1 MLNPILI
8 IGGSKRYVP
17 LFSALKD
24 LGIETEQIPS
34 ASDALTTLETKS
46 YGAVLME
53 WDFSQ
58 TDSLETV
65 EKIRKS
71 MPHLPVV
78 ALGSGPEIHDDKA
91 ARSKEL
97 MDYLPMTGV
106 ENVDLARLLTSLK
119 QAVPELREQV
129 LPGRDLLCMKT
140 NNEKMKKI
148 LALVDIIK
156 DESGSVL
163 IQGENGTG
171 KEVIAWLLHYSGR
184 IHANPFVA
192 INCAAI
198 PETLLESE
206 LFGHEKGS
214 FTGATEKR
222 IGKFELAHKGT
233 AFLDEIGDMPI
244 NTQAKILRVLET
256 GVIERVGG
264 HKKIPVKLR
273 IVAATNHKILDKI
286 DKGEFRQDLY
296 YRINTFTLHL
306 PPLRERKED
315 LLALAQHF
323 LDLVG
328 ARRGGGPRKR
338 ISREAEQ
345 ILLAYD
351 WPGNVRELRNVMER
365 AAVLTANT
373 QVGPE
378 ALPDELL
385 QRPRQGPC
393 VLPQQPFESVMVPT
407 HSNGDSSS
415 PSPIIPLKELE
426 RKAIIDALSQV
437 GYNAT
442 QTAKQLGISKA
453 TLYRKLKEYR
463 ISRRLILWS

>member
-1 MLNPILI
+1 
-8 IGGSKRYVP
+8 
-17 LFSALKD
+17 
-24 LGIETEQIPS
+24 
-34 ASDALTTLETKS
+34 
-46 YGAVLME
+46 
-53 WDFSQ
+53 
-58 TDSLETV
+58 
-65 EKIRKS
+65 
-71 MPHLPVV
+71 
-78 ALGSGPEIHDDKA
+78 
-91 ARSKEL
+91 
-97 MDYLPMTGV
+97 
-106 ENVDLARLLTSLK
+106 
-119 QAVPELREQV
+119 
-129 LPGRDLLCMKT
+129 
-140 NNEKMKKI
+140 
-148 LALVDIIK
+148 
-156 DESGSVL
+156 
-163 IQGENGTG
+163 
-171 KEVIAWLLHYSGR
+171 
-184 IHANPFVA
+184 VA

-264 HKKIPVKLR
+264 HKRIPVKLR
-273 IVAATNHKILDKI
+273 IVAATNQHIADKI
-286 DKGEFRQDLY
+286 EKGQFRQDLY
-296 YRINTFTLHL
+296 YRINTFTLNL
-306 PPLRERKED
+306 PSLRERKDD
-315 LLALAQHF
+315 LLSLAQHF

-338 ISREAEQ
+338 LSRDAEQ
-345 ILLAYD
+345 ILTAYN

-365 AAVLTANT
+365 AAVLTAAT
-373 QVGPE
+373 MIGPDS
-378 ALPDELL
+378 LPDELMSK
-385 QRPRQGPC
+385 
-393 VLPQQPFESVMVPT
+393 PQWEREVVPPQPFESST
-407 HSNGDSSS
+407 
-415 PSPIIPLKELE
+415 PSTNSGSQIIPLKELE

>member
-1 MLNPILI
+1 MFNPILI
-8 IGGSKRYVP
+8 IGASKRYVP

-24 LGIETEQIPS
+24 LGIETEQVPTPS
-34 ASDALTTLETKS
+34 EALSTLGSKS

-53 WDFSQ
+53 CDQGLPSGID
-58 TDSLETV
+58 TA
-65 EKIRKS
+65 EKIHKTR
-71 MPHLPVV
+71 PNIPVV
-78 ALGSGPEIHDDKA
+78 ALGNAPDTRDEKDMNGHKD
-91 ARSKEL
+91 L
-97 MDYLPMTGV
+97 VDYLPMTGV
-106 ENVDLARLLTSLK
+106 ENIDLARLLSSLK
-119 QAVPELREQV
+119 QVIPELRTQV
-129 LPGRDLLCMKT
+129 LPGRDLLWMKT
-140 NNEKMKKI
+140 HNEKMKKI

-156 DESGSVL
+156 DETGSVL

-184 IHANPFVA
+184 IHAAPFVA

-206 LFGHEKGS
+206 LFGHEKGA

-233 AFLDEIGDMPI
+233 AFLDEIGDMTI
-244 NTQAKILRVLET
+244 HTQAKILRVLET

-273 IVAATNHKILDKI
+273 IVAATNQDIGDKI
-286 DKGEFRQDLY
+286 EKGQFRQDLF

-306 PPLRERKED
+306 PSLRERKED
-315 LLALAQHF
+315 LANLAQHF

-338 ISREAEQ
+338 LSADAEKL
-345 ILLAYD
+345 LLAYE

-365 AAVLTANT
+365 AAVLTAAT
-373 QVGPE
+373 VIGPDSLPEEILRQTPQE
-378 ALPDELL
+378 A
-385 QRPRQGPC
+385 
-393 VLPQQPFESVMVPT
+393 VVSQPYQTVTPVPSGVPAAT
-407 HSNGDSSS
+407 PGE
-415 PSPIIPLKELE
+415 IVPLKELE
-426 RKAIIDALSQV
+426 RRAIVEALTQV

>member
-8 IGGSKRYVP
+8 IGASKRYVP

-24 LGIETEQIPS
+24 LGIETEQVPS
-34 ASDALTTLETKS
+34 PSEALSTLCAKS

-53 WDFSQ
+53 CDHGIPSSID
-58 TDSLETV
+58 TAERIHKT
-65 EKIRKS
+65 R
-71 MPHLPVV
+71 PNLPVV
-78 ALGSGPEIHDDKA
+78 ALGSGPDTRDE
-91 ARSKEL
+91 KEL
-97 MDYLPMTGV
+97 NSHKDLTDYLPMTGV
-106 ENVDLARLLTSLK
+106 ENIDLARLLSSLK
-119 QAVPELREQV
+119 QVIPELRTQV
-129 LPGRDLLCMKT
+129 LPGRDLLWMKT

-156 DESGSVL
+156 DETGSVL

-184 IHANPFVA
+184 VHTAPFVA

-206 LFGHEKGS
+206 LFGHEKGA

-244 NTQAKILRVLET
+244 HTQAKILRVLET

-264 HKKIPVKLR
+264 HKKIPVKVR
-273 IVAATNHKILDKI
+273 IVAATNQNILDKI
-286 DKGEFRQDLY
+286 EKGQFRQDLF

-306 PPLRERKED
+306 PSLRERKED
-315 LLALAQHF
+315 LSNLAQHF

-338 ISREAEQ
+338 LSSEADK
-345 ILLAYD
+345 LLHAYD

-373 QVGPE
+373 VIGPE
-378 ALPDELL
+378 ALPDEI
-385 QRPRQGPC
+385 
-393 VLPQQPFESVMVPT
+393 VKQPGQPVEIAQPYPPPT
-407 HSNGDSSS
+407 AIPTAP
-415 PSPIIPLKELE
+415 PSGTPGEIIPLKELE
-426 RKAIIDALSQV
+426 RRAIVDALTQV

>member
-8 IGGSKRYVP
+8 IGASKRYVP

-24 LGIETEQIPS
+24 LGIETEQVPS
-34 ASDALTTLETKS
+34 PSEALATLCAKP

-53 WDFSQ
+53 CDHGLPSGMD
-58 TDSLETV
+58 TA
-65 EKIRKS
+65 EKIHKTR
-71 MPHLPVV
+71 PNIPVV
-78 ALGSGPEIHDDKA
+78 ALGSGPDTRNEEDLNGHQD
-91 ARSKEL
+91 L

-106 ENVDLARLLTSLK
+106 ENIDLARLLTSLK
-119 QAVPELREQV
+119 RVIPELRTKV
-129 LPGRDLLCMKT
+129 LPGRDLLWMKT
-140 NNEKMKKI
+140 ANEKMKKI
-148 LALVDIIK
+148 IALVDIIK
-156 DESGSVL
+156 DETGSVL

-184 IHANPFVA
+184 MHMAPFVA

-206 LFGHEKGS
+206 LFGHERGA
-214 FTGATEKR
+214 FTGATDKR

-233 AFLDEIGDMPI
+233 AFLDEIGDMPTH
-244 NTQAKILRVLET
+244 TQAKILRVLET

-273 IVAATNHKILDKI
+273 IVAATNQKILEKI
-286 DKGEFRQDLY
+286 ELGQFRQDLF
-296 YRINTFTLHL
+296 YRINTFTLQL
-306 PPLRERKED
+306 PPLRERTED
-315 LLALAQHF
+315 LADLAQHF

-338 ISREAEQ
+338 LSAEAGKL
-345 ILLAYD
+345 LLAYD

-365 AAVLTANT
+365 AAVLTAAT
-373 QVGPE
+373 MIGIE
-378 ALPDELL
+378 ALPEEVVSK
-385 QRPRQGPC
+385 PNENGVP
-393 VLPQQPFESVMVPT
+393 PQPFESATPAPT
-407 HSNGDSSS
+407 PS
-415 PSPIIPLKELE
+415 PSGTPGQIVPLKELE
-426 RKAIIDALSQV
+426 RRAIVEALTQV

>member
-1 MLNPILI
+1 MNPILI

-34 ASDALTTLETKS
+34 ATDALTTLATKS

-53 WDFSQ
+53 WDYSQ

-71 MPHLPVV
+71 KPHLPVV
-78 ALGSGPEIHDDKA
+78 ALGSGPETREDA
-91 ARSKEL
+91 ATRNKEL

-106 ENVDLARLLTSLK
+106 ENIDLARLLSSLK
-119 QAVPELREQV
+119 QVIPELREQV
-129 LPGRDLLCMKT
+129 LPGRDLLWMKT
-140 NNEKMKKI
+140 NSEKMKKI

-184 IHANPFVA
+184 VHAAPFVA

-273 IVAATNHKILDKI
+273 IVAATNQHILDKI
-286 DKGEFRQDLY
+286 EKGQFRQDLY

-315 LLALAQHF
+315 LIPLAQHF

-338 ISREAEQ
+338 LSREAEQ
-345 ILLAYD
+345 ILMAYD

-373 QVGPE
+373 AIGPE
-378 ALPDELL
+378 ALPEELL
-385 QRPRQGPC
+385 QKPGQGQS
-393 VLPQQPFESVMVPT
+393 VVAPQGIESVMI
-407 HSNGDSSS
+407 
-415 PSPIIPLKELE
+415 PSPQNGSSGTPSQIIPLKELE
-426 RKAIIDALSQV
+426 RRAIIEALSQV

>member
-1 MLNPILI
+1 MINPILI

-24 LGIETEQIPS
+24 LGIETEQVATPNE
-34 ASDALTTLETKS
+34 ALITLEAKS
-46 YGAVLME
+46 YGAVLLE
-53 WDFSQ
+53 WEGSQ
-58 TDSLETV
+58 TKGSETV
-65 EKIRKS
+65 ARIRKS
-71 MPHLPVV
+71 KPNLPVV
-78 ALGSGPEIHDDKA
+78 ALGNGPDTWDDKA
-91 ARSKEL
+91 IRSKDL
-97 MDYLPMTGV
+97 IDYLPMTGI
-106 ENVDLARLLTSLK
+106 ENIDLSRLLSSLK
-119 QAVPELREQV
+119 QALPELHEQV
-129 LPGRDLLCMKT
+129 LPGRDLLWMRT
-140 NNEKMKKI
+140 NSEKMKKI

-184 IHANPFVA
+184 IHAAPFVA

-214 FTGATEKR
+214 FTGATDKR

-264 HKKIPVKLR
+264 HKTIPVKLR
-273 IVAATNHKILDKI
+273 IVAATNQNIPKKIE
-286 DKGEFRQDLY
+286 KGEFRQDLY

-315 LLALAQHF
+315 LLPLAQHF

-338 ISREAEQ
+338 LSREAER
-345 ILLAYD
+345 LLMEYE
-351 WPGNVRELRNVMER
+351 WPGNIRELRNVMER
-365 AAVLTANT
+365 GAVLTASTNI
-373 QVGPE
+373 GPD

-385 QRPRQGPC
+385 VDKTQQGREVVP
-393 VLPQQPFESVMVPT
+393 PQVIEPITPT
-407 HSNGDSSS
+407 ANSE
-415 PSPIIPLKELE
+415 SPIIPLKELE

-463 ISRRLILWS
+463 ISRRIILWS

>member
-1 MLNPILI
+1 
-8 IGGSKRYVP
+8 
-17 LFSALKD
+17 
-24 LGIETEQIPS
+24 
-34 ASDALTTLETKS
+34 
-46 YGAVLME
+46 
-53 WDFSQ
+53 
-58 TDSLETV
+58 
-65 EKIRKS
+65 
-71 MPHLPVV
+71 
-78 ALGSGPEIHDDKA
+78 
-91 ARSKEL
+91 
-97 MDYLPMTGV
+97 
-106 ENVDLARLLTSLK
+106 
-119 QAVPELREQV
+119 
-129 LPGRDLLCMKT
+129 MKT
-140 NNEKMKKI
+140 TNEKMKKI

-156 DESGSVL
+156 DETGSVL

-184 IHANPFVA
+184 IHTCPFVA

-206 LFGHEKGS
+206 LFGHEKGA

-244 NTQAKILRVLET
+244 HTQAKILRVLET

-273 IVAATNHKILDKI
+273 IVAATNQNILDKI
-286 DKGEFRQDLY
+286 ENGQFRQDLF
-296 YRINTFTLHL
+296 YRINTFTLNL
-306 PPLRERKED
+306 PSLRERKED
-315 LLALAQHF
+315 LINLAQHF

-338 ISREAEQ
+338 LSAEAEKL
-345 ILLAYD
+345 LLAYD

-365 AAVLTANT
+365 AAVLTAAT
-373 QVGPE
+373 LIGPE
-378 ALPDELL
+378 ALADE
-385 QRPRQGPC
+385 
-393 VLPQQPFESVMVPT
+393 VLSKPTQVMVPPQPFQSAAPPAPT
-407 HSNGDSSS
+407 SGT
-415 PSPIIPLKELE
+415 PGQIVPLKELE
-426 RKAIIDALSQV
+426 RRAIVEALTQV